1 MKLTKYILINILLL
15 TLSCCNNNVSNNESI
30 NNSELSDSSI
40 SNSLSSDLSWFS
52 ACTGDNF
59 KNPNLDSELSI
70 NILLKTKNQNKV
82 YEDIG
87 NFCFDENDPQYDD
100 YRYHPEDVNSFE
112 TARLFASASAFK
124 RLAPGIKIN
133 LQTYTDENKIDF
145 EYDYYHIT
153 NNFEKYLKLGK
164 LFDLKIASDMEL
176 YHCFNEYLMSR
187 FNYGG
192 FQVAFPYTVI
202 PKGIYVN
209 TNDLSKYSIVEDN
222 YEQYVNGFTYET
234 FLNSLMKATNEI
246 HFGINNMNPEML
258 SYSLKG
264 IYQNYIDN
272 QKIDLTSES
281 VTNDVSSLLEYEN
294 KIAKYIST
302 NKSID
307 DKQSFYVDELYT
319 FMNSNMTLEEH
330 RFYIDRH
337 NYIYV
342 KDINPKIDLLPYP
355 MINNNEGFTYGLE
368 VEGLGVI
375 DARNYNK
382 NKENAMNENIIAAL
396 FIMFSCIDPRAIEQL
411 SFVKFQIPIDNIDN
425 EFYRNKKI
433 EYKNALTLPVSK
445 RGNKLSWQANDEYT
459 HIHDPAKDYYDN
471 WSYQLFNYFSKNNI
485 FLTNNED
492 VDVENFSNLSYGIKA
507 MLDSIYM
514 LDGFN
519 DDIVTCLA
527 VNNELINKTNDIFNL
542 WNNRYYDSNELIIN
556 TSKYVEKVIKNL
568 SLIEE
573 DINNKINT
581 NWSEFNDVFKTVY
594 LDDENMPCYNV
605 LDFSERKEYDGA
617 R

>member
-59 KNPNLDSELSI
+59 NSPNLDSELSI

-87 NFCFDENDPQYDD
+87 NFCFDENDPQYDN
-100 YRYHPEDVNSFE
+100 YIYHPEDVNSFE

-355 MINNNEGFTYGLE
+355 MINNNEVFTYGLE

-375 DARNYNK
+375 DARNYTNNIEK
-382 NKENAMNENIIAAL
+382 AMNENIIAAS

-411 SFVKFQIPIDNIDN
+411 SFVKFQIPIDDIDN

-433 EYKNALTLPVSK
+433 EFKNALTLPVSK
-445 RGNKLSWQANDEYT
+445 RGNKLLWQANDEYA
-459 HIHDPAKDYYDN
+459 HIHDPAENYFDN

-485 FLTNNED
+485 FLTNDED
-492 VDVENFSNLSYGIKA
+492 VDVENFSNLTYGIKA

-556 TSKYVEKVIKNL
+556 TSKYVEKVINNL

-594 LDDENMPCYNV
+594 LDDENMPCYNM
-605 LDFSERKEYDGA
+605 LDFSERKEYDGT